1 MVDPTEMATMFKAF
15 TKADYLLRETA
26 LGLQRGGWM
35 NWAAISTMTVLLF
48 LFGISLQASWQ
59 LEGLLNQFGS
69 QLEVSAYL
77 ETGVQASS
85 LQSTVEIMP
94 GVTAVQPIP
103 KEEAWQDLVE
113 ELGISDIEGA
123 TEQLNGNPLVDA
135 LRVKVNSSEDVPVLA
150 NQLSTVQGVQEVLYV
165 DEAVQRLSQLNESL
179 RWVSIFV
186 IAVLSLTAI
195 AVITTTIRLIVMAR
209 RREIEVMQLVGA
221 TTIWIY
227 FPFVLQGVFFGV
239 VGAGVSWGFLIGI
252 HQFLQ
257 ELAAQ
262 QADFVQFL
270 VSGLQLTAKQI
281 WMLPASLFALG
292 GTVGLMGSLVAVRK
306 FALR

>member
-1 MVDPTEMATMFKAF
+1 MFKAF

-77 ETGVQASS
+77 ETGIQASS
-85 LQSTVEIMP
+85 LQGTVEIMP

-103 KEEAWQDLVE
+103 KEEAWQDLVQ

-123 TEQLNGNPLVDA
+123 TAQLNGNPLVDA
-135 LRVKVNSSEDVPVLA
+135 LRVKVSRSEEVPILA
-150 NQLSTVQGVQEVLYV
+150 EQLTKIQGVQEVLYV
-165 DEAVQRLSQLNESL
+165 DEAVQRLSQLNDSL
-179 RWVSIFV
+179 RWASFFITV
-186 IAVLSLTAI
+186 VLSLTAI

-227 FPFVLQGVFFGV
+227 LPFVLQGVTFGV
-239 VGAGVSWGFLIGI
+239 VGAGVSWGLLVGI
-252 HQFLQ
+252 DQFLQ

-262 QADFVQFL
+262 QADFIQFL
-270 VSGLQLTAKQI
+270 ATGLQLTAQQL
-281 WMLPASLFALG
+281 WMLPVSLLALG
-292 GTVGLMGSLVAVRK
+292 STIGLMGSLVAVRK